1 MDSLLPVYVLVG
13 GQSERFGIDKATH
26 EVDGLPWAWHVGSR
40 LATDASACAVVGK
53 TPLVG
58 LPSVRFVPDAPSVK
72 GPLAGVLAALDDRLD
87 RWGPGRFVL
96 ASCDLVR
103 PEARWLDPLR
113 AALDA
118 DEDLEVAAYR
128 IAGLWQPFPLIAHT
142 HWRDRLAD
150 HLRAGR
156 RSFQAVLND
165 PRVHAA
171 SWQGNPIKGPPQAN
185 TLTELNELLR
195 D

>member
-40 LATDASACAVVGK
+40 LATDASACVLVGK
-53 TPLVG
+53 TPPVG
-58 LPSVRFVPDAPSVK
+58 LPGVRFVPDVPSVE
-72 GPLAGVLAALDDRLD
+72 GPLAGVLAALDDRLN
-87 RWGPGRFVL
+87 RWGPGRFAL

-103 PEARWLDPLR
+103 PEAHWLDPLM

-118 DEDLEVAAYR
+118 DADLEVAAYR

-142 HWRDRLAD
+142 RWRDRLAN
-150 HLRAGR
+150 HLQAGR
-156 RSFQAVLND
+156 RSFQAVLNGEA
-165 PRVHAA
+165 VGAA
-171 SWQGNPIKGPPQAN
+171 PWQGTPAAGPPQAN
-185 TLTELNELLR
+185 TLAELDALLK